1 MKDVD
6 QQHVAPLLIQ
16 PSKINSW
23 LLSRKIIQADYP
35 RKLKEIDY
43 KVNEYVD
50 KSPELTVKIFDN
62 SSLYLGCREVL
73 DAVAQTDSKT
83 DFFGRSSPLVR
94 AWTEIVDLFQK
105 NNLYLGRFVP
115 WHISLLAEVGDSIKE
130 LAGVQVPR
138 CKMFISD
145 KQKNLLDLRQKLKE
159 RNLNLS
165 RKEELLEKIYK
176 EFQIDVEEK
185 NIKLRLLEE
194 AGNVLTF
201 LTAYVESLAPLK
213 TALQLYVTFKNFVMA
228 GFQDVG
234 HNHDNISD
242 CCPTLKLLIDL
253 GHVLVFTWKNGY
265 EPEHI
270 EGNDDFI
277 PFLLQQEK
285 MRVSQVIMEIGQNG
299 STEVNLSSEP
309 NEILWDDNEL
319 GEIDFGPLILDSV
332 EGIEIETDSLQSV
345 PSPEVLNNR
354 IVNSSSQSK
363 FELSV
368 KEGKPIVASGSS
380 SRYLLDSIDGR
391 QALLNDLLE
400 LNAFL
405 LRFQEDLHERS
416 DNESRTGRN
425 ILGCSGNGGSD
436 TIHSMIMQN
445 APNDLQSY
453 TTDDIAKMIELVNE
467 ALNKITNSSLSQLMM
482 IRTKTGYLDRLTDQL
497 MDYRRQVELARTRV
511 NQTEH
516 LIDKASKEQ
525 EEKAAQ
531 LMQHKNSYNKLVN
544 FLESELST
552 ICNRQVQI
560 TGQFCDL

>member
-6 QQHVAPLLIQ
+6 QQHVTPLLIQ
-16 PSKINSW
+16 SSKINGW

-35 RKLKEIDY
+35 RKLKEIVC

-73 DAVAQTDSKT
+73 DALSQTDNKT

-94 AWTEIVDLFQK
+94 AWTEIVSLFQK
-105 NNLYLGRFVP
+105 NNLY
-115 WHISLLAEVGDSIKE
+115 LAEVGDSIKE

-138 CKMFISD
+138 CKMFVSD

-159 RNLNLS
+159 RNLNLN
-165 RKEELLEKIYK
+165 RKEELLEKVYK
-176 EFQIDVEEK
+176 EFQVDVEEK
-185 NIKLRLLEE
+185 NIRLRLLEE
-194 AGNVLTF
+194 AENVPIF
-201 LTAYVESLAPLK
+201 LTAFVQSLASLE
-213 TALQLYVTFKNFVMA
+213 TALQLYIRFRCFVMA

-234 HNHDNISD
+234 RNHEKFSD
-242 CCPTLKLLIDL
+242 CCPTLKLLIDS
-253 GHVLVFTWKNGY
+253 GHVMVFTWKNGY
-265 EPEHI
+265 KPEHI

-285 MRVSQVIMEIGQNG
+285 MRVNQSTMEIGQNEP
-299 STEVNLSSEP
+299 TEVNVPSEP
-309 NEILWDDNEL
+309 NEIMWDDNEL

-332 EGIEIETDSLQSV
+332 EGIEIETDSLSSMA
-345 PSPEVLNNR
+345 SPGVLNNR
-354 IVNSSSQSK
+354 DVDSSSQSK

-368 KEGKPIVASGSS
+368 KEGRPIVASGAS

-400 LNAFL
+400 LKAFL
-405 LRFQEDLHERS
+405 LRFQEDLHERL

-425 ILGCSGNGGSD
+425 TLGRSGSSGSD

-453 TTDDIAKMIELVNE
+453 TTDDITKMIELVNE
-467 ALNKITNSSLSQLMM
+467 ALDKMTTSSLSQLMM
-482 IRTKTGYLDRLTDQL
+482 IRTKIGYLDRLTDRL

-511 NQTEH
+511 NQTQH
-516 LIDKASKEQ
+516 LIDKAIKEQ
-525 EEKAAQ
+525 EEKTVQ
-531 LMQHKNSYNKLVN
+531 LTQHRDSCRKLVN